1 VSFHAAEA
9 QDLFEA
15 LMQINE
21 GQINLAGAVRR
32 AS

>member
-1 VSFHAAEA
+1 LTAVPFHEA

-15 LMQINE
+15 LMQINPQ
-21 GQINLAGAVRR
+21 QINLAVTR